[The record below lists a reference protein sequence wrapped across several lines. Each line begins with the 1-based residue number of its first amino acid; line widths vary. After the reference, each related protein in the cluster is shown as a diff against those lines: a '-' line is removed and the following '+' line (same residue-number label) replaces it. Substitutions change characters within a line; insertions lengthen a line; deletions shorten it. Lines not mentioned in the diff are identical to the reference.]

1 MTGTTQPDLMLLHG
15 ALGDVTQLAPL
26 ADRMNR
32 ERRPI
37 ILELEGHGSTPL
49 RGRPLR
55 IESFGD
61 LVLGAMDRAGIAR
74 ADFFGYSMGGY
85 VALHLAAT
93 APDRVA
99 RVATLATKLA
109 WTPEIAERECALLDA
124 ATIRAKVPKFA
135 AALEAKHT
143 AAGWEALLAHT
154 ADILRDLGARPRI
167 TDETL
172 AAITQPVR
180 LGVGDRDATVTIDEC
195 VSAVRRIPNG
205 ELEVHPRTSH
215 PFEKAPVERLARSLS
230 EFFAV
235 PSSAVGRG
243 PKA

>member
-1 MTGTTQPDLMLLHG
+1 MTGTAQTALILLHG
-15 ALGDVTQLAPL
+15 ALGDATQLVPL
-26 ADRMNR
+26 AERIDR
-32 ERRPI
+32 ERTPTI
-37 ILELEGHGSTPL
+37 FELEGHGSTPL

-55 IESFGD
+55 IESFAEA
-61 LVLGAMDRAGIAR
+61 VLGAMDQAGIAR

-85 VALHLAAT
+85 VALYLAAT

-109 WTPEIAERECALLDA
+109 WTPETAQRECALLDA

-143 AAGWEALLAHT
+143 AAGWEALLTHT
-154 ADILRDLGARPRI
+154 ADLLRDLGSRPRI

-172 AAITQPVR
+172 ASIGQPVR
-180 LGVGDRDATVTIDEC
+180 IAVGDRDATVTVDEC
-195 VSAVRRIPNG
+195 VAAVRQIPNG
-205 ELEVHPRTSH
+205 ELEVHPRTPH

-230 EFFAV
+230 EFFA
-235 PSSAVGRG
+235 
-243 PKA
+243 